1 MDRQRAALHLH
12 ALPSAVRLADDTL
25 DDVAERIASRRE
37 AQAFERGRLEGTR
50 EAATGAVTA
59 LEQALERLDE
69 TRERAETELPARAVE
84 VAVAVA
90 RRLLR
95 VEIDAQR
102 YDLERIVRET
112 LAQSGVER
120 GSCVVHLNP
129 RDLEQLEGVPFRA
142 GTRLEADP
150 AVDRGDV
157 HVTTAQG
164 LFVHESQ
171 SLLAAIEAR
180 LREELA

>member
-1 MDRQRAALHLH
+1 MDPLAFLQLH
-12 ALPSAVRLADDTL
+12 ARPLAVRVAEGSLADL
-25 DDVAERIASRRE
+25 AERLSARRE
-37 AQAFERGRLEGTR
+37 AEAFERGRREGAR
-50 EAATGAVTA
+50 EAASASAAA
-59 LEQALERLDE
+59 LEGALERLDE
-69 TRERAETELPARAVE
+69 AGRRAEQELPARAVE
-84 VAVAVA
+84 LALVIA

-112 LAQSGVER
+112 LAQSGVGR

-129 RDLEQLEGVPFRA
+129 RDLELLDGVPFRA

-157 HVTTAQG
+157 HVTTPQG
-164 LFVHESQ
+164 LFVHEVDE
-171 SLLAAIEAR
+171 LLEAIGAR
-180 LREELA
+180 LLEELA